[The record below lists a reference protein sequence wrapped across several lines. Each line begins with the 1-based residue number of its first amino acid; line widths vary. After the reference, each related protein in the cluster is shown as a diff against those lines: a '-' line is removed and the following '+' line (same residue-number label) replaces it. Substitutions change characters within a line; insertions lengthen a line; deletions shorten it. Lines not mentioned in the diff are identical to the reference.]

1 MCLVVP
7 SGGSAGT
14 QANWESHGPFRARRR
29 DPAVCAPR
37 TSLLIEPLPTKG
49 EVLRA
54 CRGVEHAAHP
64 LLHAA
69 YELTCLH
76 ESRLADGCRTDDC
89 CRADD
94 SCRVDD
100 IDCRRTKLVRHINSW
115 VHAHLLPAHGSA
127 SVHTETLGAV
137 IDRLAQYTATAYVA
151 LASATD
157 NDLGDAWEALA
168 ELAIGYEDLASE
180 VTAGRRRLP
189 GGP

>member
-1 MCLVVP
+1 M
-7 SGGSAGT
+7 
-14 QANWESHGPFRARRR
+14 
-29 DPAVCAPR
+29 
-37 TSLLIEPLPTKG
+37 SLLIEPLPTKG

-76 ESRLADGCRTDDC
+76 ESRLADSCRT
-89 CRADD
+89 
-94 SCRVDD
+94 DD
-100 IDCRRTKLVRHINSW
+100 IDCRRAKLVRQIDHW
-115 VHAHLLPAHGSA
+115 VHAHLPPAHGA
-127 SVHTETLGAV
+127 APVHTETLGAV
-137 IDRLAQYTATAYVA
+137 IDRLAQYTATAYAA

-168 ELAIGYEDLASE
+168 ELAIGYEDLADE
-180 VTAGRRRLP
+180 LAAGRRRLP